1 MYKGIL
7 SSEDITKINNIIQII
22 CLFNKFYFLLFLF
35 FQSISTNNLTDK
47 PVMMPA
53 YYFGYIVSVH
63 IT

>member
-22 CLFNKFYFLLFLF
+22 CLFNKFYFSLFLL

-47 PVMMPA
+47 PAMMPA